1 MKIKLNLD
9 DGLPLNIIIEIS
21 SMAIVARVIFM
32 KMTNMIDKFA

>member
-21 SMAIVARVIFM
+21 SMAIVASVIFM
-32 KMTNMIDKFA
+32 KMKNMIDKFA